1 MLLLLFS
8 FVVIDFAST
17 PLFSSSFSSSSAF
30 TSKIHFVL
38 SFPLYATGACLIPQ
52 KISSRRYR
60 SRECFFVVLNALL
73 LLVVVV
79 GLLLLVKKDDDFDV
93 LEIVFFFFFSFPFS
107 SSSLFIIFFFFRG
120 GGGLSLLRFIIIFV
134 RIECE

>member
-73 LLVVVV
+73 LLLL
-79 GLLLLVKKDDDFDV
+79 GILLLVKKDDDFDV

>member
-73 LLVVVV
+73 LLLLLL
-79 GLLLLVKKDDDFDV
+79 GILLLVKKDDDFDV

-107 SSSLFIIFFFFRG
+107 SSSSLFIIFKGGG
-120 GGGLSLLRFIIIFV
+120 GGGLVLRFIIIFV